1 MSLKKNTNIIKIR
14 GARQHNLKNIDVEIP
29 RYKFVVITGTSGSG
43 KSSLAFNTIY
53 AEGQRKYV
61 ESLSS
66 YARQFL
72 DQLEKPD
79 VDSIEGLSPA
89 LAIEQRR
96 SSLNP
101 RSTVATSTEIYD
113 YLRVLYSSVGVPHD
127 PETGVVIKKMSIG
140 DIVDKLLLLDDK
152 TKIIILS
159 PYQTNNETNLRAVID
174 RLKRNGFIRARV
186 NNKIIQI
193 DSENTELPKT
203 KMQVCVR
210 ILTSEDDN
218 YLIKQNEK
226 AESLGIQN
234 NKTINMFRR
243 SIISVNGVT
252 DQVQLNKLFEVLPAM
267 DSRKIRMV
275 INNLSPTITTRQ
287 NVACGSCGVE
297 SEREV
302 PFSLGFFWPDL

>member
-1 MSLKKNTNIIKIR
+1 MSLRNNTNIIKIR

-89 LAIEQRR
+89 LAIEQR
-96 SSLNP
+96 SSSPNP

-127 PETGVVIKKMSIG
+127 PKTGEMIKKMSIG
-140 DIVDKLLLLDDK
+140 DIVDQLLQLDDN
-152 TKIIILS
+152 TKLIILS
-159 PYQTNNETNLRAVID
+159 PYQTNKETNLRTVID
-174 RLKRNGFIRARV
+174 RLKRNGFIRARID
-186 NNKIIQI
+186 NKIIQI
-193 DSENTELPKT
+193 DSENTKLPKT
-203 KMQVCVR
+203 KFKKVQAVVDR
-210 ILTSEDDN
+210 VV
-218 YLIKQNEK
+218 IKD
-226 AESLGIQN
+226 GI
-234 NKTINMFRR
+234 R
-243 SIISVNGVT
+243 SRLYNSIETALKWGG
-252 DQVQLNKLFEVLPAM
+252 
-267 DSRKIRMV
+267 
-275 INNLSPTITTRQ
+275 Q
-287 NVACGSCGVE
+287 NVDVLIESNSKDWQEKKFTTTYSNPETGFTLPELTPKHFSFNSHLGACKKCHGIGTVLLAE
-297 SEREV
+297 KNLFIKE
-302 PFSLGFFWPDL
+302 